1 MAESSAAEDASIGVK
16 DISPSLSVPAKRGP
30 GRPKGSCNKKQ
41 RVHSEELPSEPKPP
55 GVDPRGSGP
64 KQQARA
70 QGIVEPELPR
80 RPVGRPPKLSPPTSL
95 SIRLGCD
102 RSNRFSAGSRC

>member
-1 MAESSAAEDASIGVK
+1 MAESSAAEDASIGVE

-41 RVHSEELPSEPKPP
+41 LVHSEELPSEPKPR
-55 GVDPRGSGP
+55 GRPRGSGP

-80 RPVGRPPKLSPPTSL
+80 RPVGRPPKLPPPTSL
-95 SIRLGCD
+95 SIRLGNEI
-102 RSNRFSAGSRC
+102 SLSYSLEN